1 MSSSLEDAADTASR
15 EPMDAAAMDEAWEQ
29 QTVNEIGEARKA
41 VAVEDESAGLER
53 RNKALSAL
61 LDQTMMDK
69 KQLERALTQTI
80 EAVRA
85 ENVALRI
92 EIERV
97 KVKAEE
103 NLESG
108 RADMYREV
116 EKEIESRVRKSIES
130 ETKKRIDK
138 LRKEADKAQRF
149 ATQQANTAAKVIDQL
164 KATVEAEAIKQNT
177 LLTDAHEKM
186 MKAQQQKIDALEMNV
201 AALQE
206 QNSSLLEYT
215 ASFDSMREE
224 RDKVA
229 NALTDKEQEIRM
241 LTSSQDE
248 MGARMTSAIARAT
261 LAESKIVQMDKTVNT
276 RVKSV
281 QDSAALAVD
290 TAFKAQRAAEKRAE
304 EQQKTSESLIAA
316 AVVRAENAESQL
328 YRQNEILQE
337 FAAMTEAKTKAT
349 ELIVQLQEQIA
360 SQTVEI
366 ESLRALASENA
377 KRSIDYK
384 SEVEALEK
392 ITKRK
397 VKESI
402 SQAEDIQAAGEKKM
416 QIVMSEMKDKFEE
429 LKTASTSKDM
439 EIAALKSEIEL
450 LSAFDTRAQN
460 RFAREISAQSELAK
474 SWQKRAE
481 FLTKLN
487 EREGSDQPLPEE
499 GRGRLQKM
507 FDGPELRKFIASGWT
522 LPKGADKRWE
532 QSLHEEDVDPQNMT
546 IAFDP
551 EVEKANR
558 ERLGTTGFSAR
569 RERPEE

>member
-1 MSSSLEDAADTASR
+1 
-15 EPMDAAAMDEAWEQ
+15 
-29 QTVNEIGEARKA
+29 
-41 VAVEDESAGLER
+41 
-53 RNKALSAL
+53 
-61 LDQTMMDK
+61 
-69 KQLERALTQTI
+69 
-80 EAVRA
+80 
-85 ENVALRI
+85 
-92 EIERV
+92 
-97 KVKAEE
+97 
-103 NLESG
+103 
-108 RADMYREV
+108 
-116 EKEIESRVRKSIES
+116 
-130 ETKKRIDK
+130 
-138 LRKEADKAQRF
+138 
-149 ATQQANTAAKVIDQL
+149 
-164 KATVEAEAIKQNT
+164 
-177 LLTDAHEKM
+177 
-186 MKAQQQKIDALEMNV
+186 
-201 AALQE
+201 
-206 QNSSLLEYT
+206 
-215 ASFDSMREE
+215 
-224 RDKVA
+224 
-229 NALTDKEQEIRM
+229 
-241 LTSSQDE
+241 
-248 MGARMTSAIARAT
+248 
-261 LAESKIVQMDKTVNT
+261 
-276 RVKSV
+276 
-281 QDSAALAVD
+281 
-290 TAFKAQRAAEKRAE
+290 
-304 EQQKTSESLIAA
+304 
-316 AVVRAENAESQL
+316 
-328 YRQNEILQE
+328 
-337 FAAMTEAKTKAT
+337 MTEAKTKAT

-522 LPKGADKRWE
+522 LPKGAEKRWE
-532 QSLHEEDVDPQNMT
+532 QSVHEEDVDPQNMT